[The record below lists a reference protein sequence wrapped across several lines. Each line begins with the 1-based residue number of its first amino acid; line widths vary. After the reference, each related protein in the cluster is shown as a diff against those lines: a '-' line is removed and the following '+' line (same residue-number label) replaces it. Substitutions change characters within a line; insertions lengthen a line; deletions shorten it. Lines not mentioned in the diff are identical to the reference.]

1 MIFGGTTDREK
12 KVNEE
17 RSRMRAND
25 SEFQAKGNW
34 SIVTSRDVDVHLVK
48 H

>member
-1 MIFGGTTDREK
+1 M
-12 KVNEE
+12 NEE
-17 RSRMRAND
+17 GGRKRAKD

-48 H
+48 D